1 MKKENRFKEK
11 YIKSRQDRKGKWSF
25 QIRLDYL
32 NNSDEIC
39 SYYKTFYEIDYSSA
53 SDAFKT
59 AIKHR
64 NEMDIKLRG
73 SSTKQIYSK
82 GKKASSSNA
91 MTIEKIYK
99 EYPKYFSYAKPTRK
113 KHDIV
118 YKQSIEVFADKKIYD
133 ITPADIV
140 GTMSSKTNEYSQ
152 DKLDRILSVWRI
164 IFKTAIYLGSI
175 KYDPTVCVEVPRSK
189 KVRNPRGKDTSL
201 DIIKRI
207 TAALLESGNTD
218 KTRFNY
224 KIIYYAIWFQ
234 YYTGLRPSEVYS
246 IRKSRIDLNK
256 NILYIRSR
264 VGSTKDETNV
274 EVDVKTDNGIRSQP
288 IIPKFKKLILEI
300 LEFQNKETDYLFAD
314 YEGNLISSSYQ
325 SDAVARIAKR
335 IGVEFNTYRVRSL
348 FSKEILKT
356 PASAKTVI
364 ELMGH
369 GSIGQSID
377 YDFTNTEEMREALM
391 KRKYN

>member
-11 YIKSRQDRKGKWSF
+11 YIKSRRDRKGKWSF

-82 GKKASSSNA
+82 GKKASSNNA

-99 EYPKYFSYAKPTRK
+99 EYPKYFSYTKPTRK

-118 YKQSIEVFADKKIYD
+118 YKQSIEIFANKKIYD
-133 ITPADIV
+133 ITPADIIS
-140 GTMSSKTNEYSQ
+140 TMSSRTSEYSQ

-164 IFKTAIYLGSI
+164 IFRTAIYLGSI
-175 KYDPTVCVEVPRSK
+175 KYDPTVCIKVPRST

-201 DIIKRI
+201 EIIKQV
-207 TAALLESGNTD
+207 TSSLLESGNND
-218 KTRFNY
+218 KTKFNY

-234 YYTGLRPSEVYS
+234 YYTGLRPSEIYS
-246 IRKSRIDLNK
+246 MRKSRIDLK
-256 NILYIRSR
+256 KDILYIRSR
-264 VGSTKDETNV
+264 VGSTSDKSCI
-274 EVDVKTDNGIRSQP
+274 EVDVKTENGIRSQP

-300 LEFQNKETDYLFAD
+300 IEFQNKETDYLFAD
-314 YEGNLISSSYQ
+314 YEGNLMSSSYQ
-325 SDAVARIAKR
+325 SDVIARISKK

-348 FSKEILKT
+348 FSKEMQRT
-356 PASAKTVI
+356 SASAKTVI
-364 ELMGH
+364 DLMGH
-369 GSIGQSID
+369 ASIGQSID
-377 YDFTNTEEMREALM
+377 YDFTNTEEMREALL